1 MAESYFD
8 WLTEQQ
14 ALPAKPFDPLE
25 ELKQLRR
32 KLAARIQTSE
42 LPAAG
47 APAFPPN
54 MPSNMDTQ
62 PVAGNKAEAVSLDA
76 ALDTVAGMKQT
87 LAACRVSSQHAEPQR
102 NHLLHGGEL
111 QAEEDVAERV
121 QSPAIFSSAVSREL
135 NVPQES
141 MLETINAGLMALGI
155 IGVVFGLLSFYRG
168 WESDLSFGT
177 LASASG
183 AAIVAV
189 GLCGRLLASGE
200 HERER

>member
-14 ALPAKPFDPLE
+14 GLPAKPFDALE

-42 LPAAG
+42 FSATDTPVLPAKIETNDE
-47 APAFPPN
+47 P
-54 MPSNMDTQ
+54 DTQ
-62 PVAGNKAEAVSLDA
+62 TEDASLDS
-76 ALDTVAGMKQT
+76 ALNAVANMKQT
-87 LAACRVSSQHAEPQR
+87 LAACQQSSQRIKPQCSNLFR
-102 NHLLHGGEL
+102 GRES
-111 QAEEDVAERV
+111 QAEENADERT
-121 QSPAIFSSAVSREL
+121 QSPIVLPAAVSQEL
-135 NVPQES
+135 NVPQDS

-189 GLCGRLLASGE
+189 GFCGRLLASGE
-200 HERER
+200 PDRER